1 VAVVFVVVCIGSVAG
16 LYLWYASEDS
26 TTADLLARLPV
37 ENSTVLFA
45 DIEALRD
52 SGLLE
57 LLAGTGVDEEPD
69 YREFVDKTGFDY
81 RSDLDSVLAAF
92 HTSDSYFLARGRF
105 EWRQLNRYVKDQ
117 GGFCQNGR
125 CLLHGSVPER
135 RISYVAITYN
145 VMALA
150 SSVDAW
156 AVLAMEQRGNEP
168 PRWSIPDEPF
178 WVSIPAASLMA
189 AKWLPV
195 GTQSFARAL
204 AEKDRV
210 IFSIGQAETGYEAK
224 VRVECSSARDASGLA
239 AELQRVTDLLR
250 DLIRLENK
258 TPNPNDLSGVL
269 SSGVFEHSGY
279 AVIGRWPVSREFLEA
294 IAAGATGEQ
303 QEAAAAEEVSAT
315 TP

>member
-1 VAVVFVVVCIGSVAG
+1 MFLVVCISFVSG
-16 LYLWYASEDS
+16 LYLWRVSRDA
-26 TTADLLARLPV
+26 TLADLIARLPI
-37 ENSTVLFA
+37 EDSTVLFA

-81 RSDLDSVLAAF
+81 RTDLDSVLAAF
-92 HTSDSYFLARGRF
+92 CTSDAFFLARGRLN
-105 EWRQLNRYVKDQ
+105 WRQLNRYVEDQ

-125 CLLHGSVPER
+125 CLVGGSVPER
-135 RISYVAITYN
+135 RISYVALTYN

-150 SSVDAW
+150 SSTDMW
-156 AVLAMEQRGNEP
+156 AVLTLEERRNEP
-168 PRWSIPDEPF
+168 PQWNIPDEPF
-178 WVSIPAASLMA
+178 WVSIPAASLMT

-210 IFSIGQAETGYEAK
+210 IFSIGQAATGFEAK
-224 VRVECSSARDASGLA
+224 VRVECSSARDAAGLA

-250 DLIRLENK
+250 ELIRLEKK

-294 IAAGATGEQ
+294 VASGATGEQ
-303 QEAAAAEEVSAT
+303 REAAAEQVGAA
-315 TP
+315 P